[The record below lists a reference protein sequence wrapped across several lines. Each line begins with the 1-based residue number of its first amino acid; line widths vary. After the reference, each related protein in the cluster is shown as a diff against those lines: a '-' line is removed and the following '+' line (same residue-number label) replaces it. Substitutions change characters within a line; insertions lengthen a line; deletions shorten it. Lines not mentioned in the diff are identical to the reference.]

1 MSQANPRHARSE
13 TTVVSEP
20 EGFAALRQEWRDLWR
35 RCPSA
40 TPFQSPEWLMPWWD
54 VFAPG
59 ALRVIAVREN
69 GELTALAPLYR
80 DGNALKPIG
89 VSLSDY
95 QDILIAPESRAYS
108 TIASAMAAMRDV
120 EMCAFDEVS
129 PDGTAV
135 SLEIPGWDERLACA
149 SPCPQLELPD
159 GAWQTRIPPST
170 LRHLRTARRRAAR
183 RGECVIL
190 EGDADN
196 ALPLIAELARLNKVK
211 RQDSAFE
218 DPRVE
223 AFHTAALP
231 GLIEQ
236 GLVRFYALTIADAV
250 TAVYY
255 GFLHNGRA
263 YAYLGGFDP
272 AFAFESPGAILLAH
286 AIESA
291 AKEGARV
298 FDFLRGDERYKYAWG
313 ARDRY
318 NVRYTLTR
326 HHG

>member
-1 MSQANPRHARSE
+1 
-13 TTVVSEP
+13 
-20 EGFAALRQEWRDLWR
+20 
-35 RCPSA
+35 
-40 TPFQSPEWLMPWWD
+40 MPWWD
-54 VFAPG
+54 MFAPG
-59 ALRVIAVREN
+59 ALRVIAVHEN
-69 GELTALAPLYR
+69 GELTGLAPLYQ
-80 DGNALKPIG
+80 DGNTLRPIG

-95 QDILIAPESRAYS
+95 QDVLIAPESRALPA
-108 TIASAMAAMRDV
+108 IASAITAMRDV
-120 EMCAFDEVS
+120 ETCGFDEVS
-129 PDGTAV
+129 PDGMAV
-135 SLEIPGWDERLACA
+135 SLEISGWDERLACA
-149 SPCPQLELPD
+149 SPCPQLELPED
-159 GAWQTRIPPST
+159 AWQSKIPPST

-183 RGECVIL
+183 RGESVIL

-196 ALPLIAELARLNKVK
+196 ALPLIAELARLGKLGREN
-211 RQDSAFE
+211 SAFE

-223 AFHTAALP
+223 AFFTAAVP

-236 GLVRFYALTIADAV
+236 GLVRLYALTIADVVA
-250 TAVYY
+250 AVYY

-286 AIESA
+286 AIENA

-318 NVRYTLTR
+318 NVRYMLTR